1 VRYELLKT
9 LSSLSKALAV
19 KVLTISEDDEIR
31 GMKHEVTMGNIC
43 SSNNNNKGGSK
54 PPRDLTCLLEESEE
68 GGPWFDLFGQ
78 FLKHRDQ
85 TDLDNGL
92 RFCVQAGKAK
102 SVHEK
107 SGSPLK
113 EESKEELVN
122 ILLKIAATHFVSDA
136 PEPVLLANQVLREE
150 LADRLPKLGL
160 KSPETE
166 VVGLVEDV
174 WSARNDPKL
183 WKSLDSAFK
192 TFVANKPSPSV
203 SQVAGQIKKEEAIQN
218 SKLTFVK
225 SIPWVVLFYFL
236 VQTTFS
242 SVF

>member
-9 LSSLSKALAV
+9 LSSLPKALAV

-102 SVHEK
+102 SVQEK
-107 SGSPLK
+107 YGSPLK

-203 SQVAGQIKKEEAIQN
+203 RQARSRKRRRFRVQN
-218 SKLTFVK
+218 
-225 SIPWVVLFYFL
+225 
-236 VQTTFS
+236 
-242 SVF
+242 